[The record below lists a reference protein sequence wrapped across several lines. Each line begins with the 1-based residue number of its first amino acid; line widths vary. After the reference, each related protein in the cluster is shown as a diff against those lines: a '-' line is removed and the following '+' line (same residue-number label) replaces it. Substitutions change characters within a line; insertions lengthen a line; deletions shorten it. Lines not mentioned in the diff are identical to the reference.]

1 MLSTWT
7 SLVNKSVTVSPLRE
21 DWDLLWHCQKTP
33 SSGPRIVPSLPYI
46 SLPKRALFQG
56 LLGTG
61 GLFSAKSLI
70 PVWEVVIVL
79 LQRALPLM
87 FFLKRE
93 FRLHGFHLFF
103 KWNFSH
109 TCTWT
114 CDQAVDKG
122 LNCFQGYF
130 SRHHFETLPG
140 YFSLFSLYSS
150 GDKNEQQSSTWE
162 HALHVI

>member
-33 SSGPRIVPSLPYI
+33 LSGPRIVPSLPSI
-46 SLPKRALFQG
+46 SLQKRALFQG
-56 LLGTG
+56 LLGTD
-61 GLFSAKSLI
+61 GLFSQIFNSCLRSSG
-70 PVWEVVIVL
+70 IVL

-93 FRLHGFHLFF
+93 FRLAFTFSWNGILVIHVLAHVIRQWTRVWIAF
-103 KWNFSH
+103 KVTSPVTILKHCQVIFL
-109 TCTWT
+109 
-114 CDQAVDKG
+114 V
-122 LNCFQGYF
+122 
-130 SRHHFETLPG
+130 
-140 YFSLFSLYSS
+140 FSLYSS

-162 HALHVI
+162 HVLHVI